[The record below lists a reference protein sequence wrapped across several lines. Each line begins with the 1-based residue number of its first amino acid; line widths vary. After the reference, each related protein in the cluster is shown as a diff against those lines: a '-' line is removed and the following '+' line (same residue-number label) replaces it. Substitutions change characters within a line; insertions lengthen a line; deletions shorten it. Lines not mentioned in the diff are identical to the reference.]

1 MEIKELSI
9 EEKIGQM
16 VIIGM
21 DSNYITE
28 RIKTMITKYKIGG
41 IILYRKNFSTYQEM
55 LRLIK
60 DLKKLNKENKIPLF
74 IAIDQEGGR
83 VNRMPKEIDNLPSA
97 NQIATVGGEELTR
110 KTAQITGE
118 LLRKSGYNLNFAP
131 VLDIKR
137 FENQHGIGDRSFGE
151 DKEIVAKCGVATM
164 EEMQKQGVISVIKH
178 FPGHGATQQDS
189 HHMLPIINKK
199 IEQLEKEDM
208 YPFEQAIKNGADAI
222 LVGHL
227 LIRSVT
233 GIYPAS
239 LSRKFIAR
247 YLRKKYRYNGLIITD
262 DLKMRAIKFIY
273 GPDVAVR
280 KAFEAGNDVVVFRFN
295 KDEEIRVIERIINLT
310 KMGKIKEA
318 RINRSVKRIINIK
331 EKYHISDS
339 TEIEGIDVNQINERI
354 EKIREKCNL
363 YNIEQKSSS
372 L

>member
-55 LRLIK
+55 LQLIR
-60 DLKKLNKENKIPLF
+60 DLKELNKENKIPLF

-83 VNRMPKEIDNLPSA
+83 VNRMPKEIKNLPSA
-97 NQIATVGGEELTR
+97 SQIASTGGEELTR
-110 KTAQITGE
+110 EGAKITGE

-137 FENQHGIGDRSFGE
+137 FGNQHVIGDRSFSE
-151 DKEIVAKCGVATM
+151 DKREVSKYGIAVM

-222 LVGHL
+222 LIGHL
-227 LIRSVT
+227 LIRNVT
-233 GIYPAS
+233 GLYPAS
-239 LSRKFIAR
+239 LSRKFIVR
-247 YLRKKYRYNGLIITD
+247 YLRKKYRYDGLIITD

-273 GPDVAVR
+273 GPDLAVR
-280 KAFEAGNDVVVFRFN
+280 KAYEAGNDVIVFRFN
-295 KDEEIRVIERIINLT
+295 KDEEIRVMERIINLT
-310 KMGKIKEA
+310 KMGKIKEV
-318 RINRSVKRIINIK
+318 RINRSVKRIINMK
-331 EKYHISDS
+331 EKYNISDS
-339 TEIEGIDVNQINERI
+339 TEIEGIDVNQTNDRI

-363 YNIEQKSSS
+363 DNNE
-372 L
+372 